1 MLKKYNSSWHQ
12 NRKLGNILSV
22 HVSSPFPSSNPIM
35 FPTMTIKHNDN
46 DNDTMTIPPDN
57 QSDHPRSRPSH
68 PADSPTSLFYKMK
81 YKLYRL
87 RPSRWWSP
95 SSVYNVTV
103 MMKMNIREAILHQ
116 LCIFLTLLQIF
127 YYTKGFLA
135 TWNWLLSIYNVQG
148 LFCQDNNYNWYC
160 DNR

>member
-35 FPTMTIKHNDN
+35 FPTMTM
-46 DNDTMTIPPDN
+46 TMTQWQSHLIINLTIPVHVHLIQQTHLPVYSTKWN
-57 QSDHPRSRPSH
+57 TNCIGCDHHDDDHHH
-68 PADSPTSLFYKMK
+68 PYKMW
-81 YKLYRL
+81 L
-87 RPSRWWSP
+87 SWWRWTLGKP
-95 SSVYNVTV
+95 SSTNC
-103 MMKMNIREAILHQ
+103 AF
-116 LCIFLTLLQIF
+116 FLTLLQIF